1 MSFVSK
7 GEKKMRNMARGSGP
21 GADKAASKDSFGK
34 KGQPKNHNMAPAS
47 KDKASESVSED
58 AGKAT
63 PGSKK
68 VADSEYDPA
77 SGKRAKSV
85 ADLRSAAKLV
95 QKRINDKSM
104 AGEDSPTGSEG
115 GQDAKHTSSSKN
127 TSGFMQG
134 KGKSM
139 MEKSSQKA
147 PKKPADQMK
156 DPMEDIFD
164 QDQVDNEQTHEGM
177 TPKGKNRMKS
187 SSLKAIKRKFAVE
200 MD

>member
-7 GEKKMRNMARGSGP
+7 GEKKMHNMAKGSGP

-34 KGQPKNHNMAPAS
+34 KGQPKNHNVAPAS
-47 KDKASESVSED
+47 KNKAAESVSED
-58 AGKAT
+58 ADKLSPDA
-63 PGSKK
+63 KK
-68 VADSEYDPA
+68 VVDSEYDPA

-85 ADLRSAAKLV
+85 ADLRNAAKLV
-95 QKRINDKSM
+95 QKRINEKSS
-104 AGEDSPTGSEG
+104 AGSDSPTGSEG
-115 GQDAKHTSSSKN
+115 GQDAKHNSSKN
-127 TSGFMQG
+127 ESGFMQG

-156 DPMEDIFD
+156 DPMEDPFD
-164 QDQVDNEQTHEGM
+164 QDQVDNGQYKEGM

-187 SSLKAIKRKFAVE
+187 SSLRAIKRKFEVE